1 MTDTLHAEFAAQ
13 AVKNPDAT
21 AVYSDAGVLTY
32 GELDERSRVLAERL
46 AADGAGPGVPVGICV
61 ERTPDLLVAVLA
73 VLRTGACYL
82 PLDPNYPADRLTF
95 MVRDSGTRLLLTT
108 PASRASC
115 PPGPTLVVLGPTVTT
130 EPGAK
135 PAAVVPDDTAYVI
148 YTSGSTGTPKGVAV
162 RHSGAVAMLAEMDRV
177 LEGCD
182 LSGVSAAS
190 SVCFDMSVMEVF
202 NALCRGGAVVLV
214 ESAVHLPE
222 SRYAD
227 RITHLTVVP
236 SVMNGLLDAGAVPPN
251 VRSIV
256 FGGEA
261 LRRKLVDRAYRE
273 TGAVRVFNAY
283 GPTEGTVFCSFG
295 PVPEDGED
303 EPTIGP
309 PTTTDVVYVLDED
322 LRPLPVGESGELY
335 LGGTGLAHGYVNRP
349 RTTAERFVP
358 DPFREGERM
367 YRTGDLVRFTASG
380 ELRFLGRSDH
390 QVKLRGYRIE
400 LEEVEA
406 RLTACPEVREAA
418 AAVRGN
424 RLVGYVVPAGDGAP
438 SNGTA
443 QDGAARDGTLPEA
456 AIRAAVTGRLAA
468 ELPDYMVPAALVL
481 LPALPLGPGG
491 KLDRDALPE
500 PPAAA
505 TDGPL
510 TAASTPTE
518 VALSEI
524 WGQLLDL
531 EPSTIDVQSAFYDLG
546 GDSLL
551 LVRLARLMTRRFDR
565 RVRVPDL
572 FSFRDIASLARWLD
586 DESGATPEVVQSARE
601 RASARRAALR
611 GRGGRGTGTSPTGTS
626 GTSTGTGTGT
636 TDAGTTG
643 R

>member
-1 MTDTLHAEFAAQ
+1 MTETLHSEFIAQ

-32 GELDERSRVLAERL
+32 GELNERSRALAERL

-61 ERTPDLLVAVLA
+61 ERTPDLLVAILA
-73 VLRTGACYL
+73 ALRAGSCYL
-82 PLDPNYPADRLTF
+82 PLDPNYPADRLAF
-95 MVRDSGTRLLLTT
+95 MVQDSGTRLLLTT

-115 PPGPTLVVLGPTVTT
+115 PPGTTVVVLGETVTT
-130 EPGAK
+130 EPGGK
-135 PAAVVPDDTAYVI
+135 PVPVVPEDTAYVI
-148 YTSGSTGTPKGVAV
+148 YTSGSTGKPKGVAV
-162 RHSGAVAMLAEMDRV
+162 RQSGAVAMLAEMDRV

-190 SVCFDMSVMEVF
+190 SVCFDLSVMEIF

-222 SRYAD
+222 NRYVD
-227 RITHLTVVP
+227 RITHLSVVP
-236 SVMNGLLDAGAVPPN
+236 SVMNGLLDAGALPPN

-273 TGAVRVFNAY
+273 TGATRVFNAY

-295 PVPEDGED
+295 LVPEDGTD

-309 PTTTDVVYVLDED
+309 PTTTDLVYVLDAD
-322 LRPLPVGESGELY
+322 LRPLPAGEAGELY
-335 LGGTGLAHGYVNRP
+335 LGGVGLAHGYVNRP
-349 RTTAERFVP
+349 RTTAERFLP
-358 DPFREGERM
+358 DPFRSGERM
-367 YRTGDLVRFTASG
+367 YRTGDVVRFTEDG
-380 ELRFLGRSDH
+380 ELQFLGRSDH

-438 SNGTA
+438 QAGPRLDPALQS
-443 QDGAARDGTLPEA
+443 
-456 AIRAAVTGRLAA
+456 AVTGRLAV
-468 ELPDYMVPAALVL
+468 ELPDYMVPATLVFL
-481 LPALPLGPGG
+481 DALPLGPGG
-491 KLDRDALPE
+491 KLDRNALPE
-500 PPAAA
+500 PPAAE

-531 EPSTIDVQSAFYDLG
+531 EPSGIDVQSAFYDLG

-586 DESGATPEVVQSARE
+586 DESGATPEVVQSARQ
-601 RASARRAALR
+601 RAGARRAALR
-611 GRGGRGTGTSPTGTS
+611 GRGTAGR
-626 GTSTGTGTGT
+626 
-636 TDAGTTG
+636 
-643 R
+643 